1 MIFNSLGVD
10 GRLPQSGNQSLLEAG
25 VLEAG
30 FSAGF
35 AAGLSVEVLADS
47 DEDDDP
53 ADVDLEEELDPRLS
67 VL

>member
-10 GRLPQSGNQSLLEAG
+10 VRLPQGGNQSLLEAG

-35 AAGLSVEVLADS
+35 AAGLSVVVLVDS